1 MINFINEKNVL
12 GLRDLPKNTNLLN
25 LSSIKQI
32 EGPLNFRSFSI
43 KYVVDGCEKYKVN
56 DNRYK
61 VDKGEY
67 ILANAQYEG
76 YVEIDSDK
84 PVIGI
89 CIDIEPQLIAE
100 IASLHVRPD
109 TPFPDTDLADFFH
122 SENFL
127 DNKYKDTD
135 TFLGKS
141 LRELASKLLPKND
154 RPTFLSKELFYT
166 LAEDLIQ
173 DHLSVFKQLNNVDKV
188 KASTRKDIFRR
199 VLAGKEFLDAHFLEP
214 ILIETAAKEAA
225 ISEYYFFKLFKR
237 IYQITPY
244 NYLIKKR
251 MEMAVSLICEN
262 KINITDIAL
271 TCGFIDIHTFSK
283 LFKKMYGCA
292 PSRFML

>member
-1 MINFINEKNVL
+1 MINLINERNTL
-12 GLRDLPKNTNLLN
+12 WLQDLPKNANLLN

-32 EGPLNFRSFSI
+32 EEAFNFRSFSI
-43 KYVVDGCEKYKVN
+43 KYVVDGCEKYRVN

-76 YVEIDSDK
+76 HIEIDSDK
-84 PVIGI
+84 PVIGM

-100 IASLHVRPD
+100 IAALQIRPD

-135 TFLGKS
+135 TYLGQS
-141 LRELASKLLPKND
+141 LKELASKLLSKENT
-154 RPTFLSKELFYT
+154 PTILSKELFYT
-166 LAEDLIQ
+166 LAENLVQ
-173 DHLSVFKQLNNVDKV
+173 DHLSIFKQLNNVDKV
-188 KASTRKDIFRR
+188 KASTRKDIYRR
-199 VLAGKEFLDAHFLEP
+199 VLAGKAFLDAHFLEP
-214 ILIETAAKEAA
+214 ILIETVAKEAA
-225 ISEYYFFKLFKR
+225 ISEYYFFKLFKT

-244 NYLIKKR
+244 NYLINKR

-262 KINITDIAL
+262 KMNITDIAL
-271 TCGFIDIHTFSK
+271 TCGFADIHTFSK
-283 LFKKMYGCA
+283 VFKKMYGCA